1 MYIKLLQAPSTSLCL
16 SILGL
21 HEDSKMSG
29 QLMLKMCDDLS
40 RHLKPIAP
48 GVPNPEV
55 DYSLLLRYYML
66 KMIFFSMFKLLSYD
80 LCFKEFSFLAIKCDE
95 NIHLL

>member
-1 MYIKLLQAPSTSLCL
+1 
-16 SILGL
+16 
-21 HEDSKMSG
+21 
-29 QLMLKMCDDLS
+29 MLKMCDDLS

-66 KMIFFSMFKLLSYD
+66 KMIISSQGTLGSGELRTVYD
-80 LCFKEFSFLAIKCDE
+80 FLI
-95 NIHLL
+95 

>member
-66 KMIFFSMFKLLSYD
+66 EMIFLFQCLKLLSYD
-80 LCFKEFSFLAIKCDE
+80 L
-95 NIHLL
+95 

>member
-1 MYIKLLQAPSTSLCL
+1 
-16 SILGL
+16 
-21 HEDSKMSG
+21 MSG

-80 LCFKEFSFLAIKCDE
+80 L
-95 NIHLL
+95 